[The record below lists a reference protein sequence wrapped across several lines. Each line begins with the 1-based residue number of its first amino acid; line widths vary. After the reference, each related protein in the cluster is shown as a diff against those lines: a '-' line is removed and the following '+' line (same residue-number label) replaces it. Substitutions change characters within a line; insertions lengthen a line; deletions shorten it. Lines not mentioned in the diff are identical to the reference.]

1 MHGKTGGTAVDVSPG
16 ALAVAKENAANI
28 GVAERLQF
36 VRSDLYSAL
45 PRDAVFDVIISNP
58 PYIPSADI
66 AGLAADVKR
75 EPRLALDGG
84 ADGLN
89 FYRRIIAGS
98 TAHLKD
104 GGFMAF
110 EIGINQ
116 GSAVADLCRSH
127 GFGVVAVRRDYAGI
141 ERMVFAAKE
150 GTIYADALLEL
161 AK

>member
-1 MHGKTGGTAVDVSPG
+1 MAQRV
-16 ALAVAKENAANI
+16 LAH
-28 GVAERLQF
+28 
-36 VRSDLYSAL
+36 
-45 PRDAVFDVIISNP
+45 
-58 PYIPSADI
+58 
-66 AGLAADVKR
+66 
-75 EPRLALDGG
+75 
-84 ADGLN
+84 N

-127 GFGVVAVRRDYAGI
+127 GFGAVAVRRDYAGI

-150 GTIYADALLEL
+150 GTTYADALLEL

>member
-1 MHGKTGGTAVDVSPG
+1 MLLSCRFWICFRSARTAVDVSPG

-66 AGLAADVKR
+66 AGLAADVRR

-84 ADGLN
+84 ADGLI
-89 FYRRIIAGS
+89 FTAALLPGARRI
-98 TAHLKD
+98 
-104 GGFMAF
+104 
-110 EIGINQ
+110 
-116 GSAVADLCRSH
+116 
-127 GFGVVAVRRDYAGI
+127 
-141 ERMVFAAKE
+141 
-150 GTIYADALLEL
+150 
-161 AK
+161 